1 MSHNIVLLTIV
12 SAPLTYTEDCL
23 TNVIQ
28 KLPLFK
34 MFCQMFLF
42 LYSTYIAFAPPLPP
56 RNLMKSVTGE
66 EGGLLEGGCDL
77 TCVINELVS

>member
-1 MSHNIVLLTIV
+1 MSHNIVLLSIV
-12 SAPLTYTEDCL
+12 SVPLTYTEDCL

-42 LYSTYIAFAPPLPP
+42 LYSTFTAFAPPLPP

-66 EGGLLEGGCDL
+66 EGGVVGRGMQLDL
-77 TCVINELVS
+77 CEQ